1 MSRLRVAI
9 VAPSLDFLG
18 GQAVQARRL
27 IDAWRDDPEV
37 DAWLVPHNPIPPG
50 FLSHAR
56 KVKYLRTIVTE
67 LTYIPLIFREIA
79 RADVVHVFSAA
90 YTSFL
95 LAPLPAL
102 LAAKLLKRPAI
113 LNYRSGQ
120 GPDHLKRSRL
130 ARRVIAHTDCTIV
143 PSAFLV
149 DVFASFG
156 LQARAVPNLLDLER
170 FQYRRRT
177 RPGPRIISVRNFEP
191 LYDIACTLRAF
202 QIVQQRRP
210 DASLTLVGG
219 GSGDAALR
227 ALARELQLTQVN
239 FAGRVK
245 PDEMP
250 PWYAGHDI
258 YIQSPRIDNAP
269 TSVLEAYASGLPV
282 VSTDAGGVPAIL
294 THGEHGLLA
303 PVGDH
308 QALAAHILR
317 LLDEPEL
324 AVRLADQARATC
336 SRHAWPSVRSEWLR
350 TYHGL
355 VSSQAVAVG
364 NSPALREL

>member
-9 VAPSLDFLG
+9 VAPSLELLG
-18 GQAVQARRL
+18 GQAVQASRL
-27 IDAWRDDPEV
+27 IDAWRNDPDVE
-37 DAWLVPHNPIPPG
+37 AWLVPHNPVPPG

-79 RADVVHVFSAA
+79 RADVVHVFSAS

-102 LAAKLLKRPAI
+102 LTARMLKRPAI

-120 GPDHLKRSRL
+120 GPEHLKRSRI
-130 ARRVIAHTDCTIV
+130 ARRVIARADCTIV

-149 DVFASFG
+149 DAFASFG
-156 LQARAVPNLLDLER
+156 LTARPVPNLLDLER

-177 RPGPRIISVRNFEP
+177 TLSPRMISVRNFEA
-191 LYDIACTLRAF
+191 LYDVACTLRAF
-202 QIVQQRRP
+202 QLVQQQRP

-219 GSGDAALR
+219 GSEDAALR
-227 ALARELQLTQVN
+227 ALARELNLKQVH
-239 FAGRVK
+239 FAGRVT
-245 PDEMP
+245 PAEMP
-250 PWYAGHDI
+250 RWYADHDI
-258 YIQSPRIDNAP
+258 YVQSPRIDNAP

-282 VSTDAGGVPAIL
+282 VASEAGGVPAIL
-294 THGEHGLLA
+294 TNGEHGLLA
-303 PVGDH
+303 PVGDP
-308 QALAAHILR
+308 QALSARILR
-317 LLDEPEL
+317 LLDEPGL
-324 AVRLADQARATC
+324 ALKLADQAYATC

-350 TYHGL
+350 TYRAVVSSRALAVG
-355 VSSQAVAVG
+355 SSQA
-364 NSPALREL
+364 LREH

>member
-18 GQAVQARRL
+18 GQAVQASRL
-27 IDAWRDDPEV
+27 IDAWHNDPDV
-37 DAWLVPHNPIPPG
+37 DAWLVPHNPVPPG
-50 FLSHAR
+50 FLSQAR

-67 LTYIPLIFREIA
+67 LTFLPLIFREIA

-102 LAAKLLKRPAI
+102 LTARLLKRPAI

-130 ARRVIAHTDCTIV
+130 ARRVIAKADCTIV
-143 PSAFLV
+143 PSGFLV
-149 DVFASFG
+149 DVFATFG
-156 LQARAVPNLLDLER
+156 VQAKAVPNLLDLER

-177 RPGPRIISVRNFEP
+177 RLDPRMISVRNFEP
-191 LYDIACTLRAF
+191 LYDVACTLRAF
-202 QIVQQRRP
+202 ELVQRRRP

-219 GSGDAALR
+219 GSQEGTLR
-227 ALARELQLTQVN
+227 ALARDLQLKQVS

-245 PDEMP
+245 PDDMP
-250 PWYAGHDI
+250 RWYAGHDI
-258 YIQSPRIDNAP
+258 YVQSPRIDNAP

-282 VSTDAGGVPAIL
+282 VSSAAGGVPAIL

-308 QALAAHILR
+308 QMLAAHILQ
-317 LLDEPEL
+317 LLDEPDC
-324 AVRLADQARATC
+324 AVKLADQAHATC
-336 SRHAWPSVRSEWLR
+336 SRHSWPSVRSEWLR
-350 TYHGL
+350 TYRAL
-355 VSSQAVAVG
+355 ASSRTVAVG
-364 NSPALREL
+364 SSQTLREH